1 MSAIKTTL
9 EQLSTELAATKRPI
23 PIFKQ
28 ALETFNSSLADRFY
42 ADEDIEVLVSDRV
55 RFMDTV
61 LELAWLRF
69 DWHENLSSWRKHRIA
84 LVAVGGYGRGELH
97 PHSDIDLLIL
107 LERDDYNRHAANI
120 QNFLALLWDIGLEVG
135 HSVRSIKECRTQASR
150 DVTVVTALMEARTLV
165 GDIELCE
172 KMLHEISCKKI
183 WPSKKFYLAKCEE
196 QEERHKKSQHT
207 EYSLEPNVKTS
218 PGGLRDIH
226 NVMWIAK
233 REFGAVTFADL
244 VERGFLTQTERE
256 VFTSGCR
263 LLWKI
268 RYGLHLIAGRLDDR
282 LLFEYQ
288 RQLAEILGYK
298 DGDQLA
304 VEQFMQTYYRA
315 AMEIRATNDLL
326 LQHFDEEIVRSKER
340 AKIIAVNERFQVINN
355 YLEVI
360 HNQVFNQEPSA
371 LLEMFV
377 ILANDANIQGVRAS
391 TIRLVTASLHLI
403 DDDFRND
410 PNVTKLF
417 LDLLRSKEHL
427 FSQLRRMERYG
438 ILGTYL
444 PEFGMVIGQMQ
455 FDLFHVYTV
464 DAHTLQ
470 VVRNMRRFR
479 YKNQEQ
485 EFPIAAHIHARLP
498 KIELLYIA
506 GLYHDIAKGRGGD
519 HSELGV
525 QVATDFC
532 KRHGLGTWDTNLVCW
547 LVKNHLTM
555 SSTAQRKDISDPEI
569 IQEFALLVQ
578 DQVRLDYLYALT
590 VADINATN
598 TTLWNSWRASLM
610 RQLYMDTKRMLRLGP
625 ENMVDRA
632 DYIADTQNH
641 AIDRL
646 QEHNLGR
653 VDVLSIW
660 GSVEEDYFVRESVS
674 DIVWHTLAIRDHGAT
689 AQSLILIRDDISSRL
704 DEGATHI
711 FIHGPQRQSQFAATA
726 SAFDV
731 LGLNIVDAR
740 NAASSEG
747 VTFNT
752 FIVLDEHGKPIGTQK
767 TRLEEIERVLLEHL
781 TRQDRFKPR
790 HGRRTPRLLKQFSV
804 KTYVNI
810 SNDVNADQTI
820 VEVVAADRQGL
831 LSIIANIFVD
841 LDIELV
847 SAKITTLGER
857 VEDIFYVVNADNK
870 AIRDASM
877 CDKLQQRICEEL
889 DHHVQQVVA

>member
-1 MSAIKTTL
+1 MLTIDEVIT
-9 EQLSTELAATKRPI
+9 QLSAELATSKWSITA
-23 PIFKQ
+23 FKQ
-28 ALETFNSSLADRFY
+28 ALADCDALLAKRFY
-42 ADEDIEVLVSDRV
+42 ADGDIVGLVHDRV
-55 RFMDTV
+55 HFMDK
-61 LELAWLRF
+61 LLGLAWQRF
-69 DWHENLSSWRKHRIA
+69 EWHENLSSWRKHRVS

-107 LERDDYNRHAANI
+107 LERDNYEQHASNI
-120 QNFLALLWDIGLEVG
+120 QSFLTLLWDIGLEVG
-135 HSVRSIKECRTQASR
+135 HSVRSIKECRNQAAK
-150 DVTVVTALMEARTLV
+150 DVTVVTALMEARSLV
-165 GDIELCE
+165 GDKQLTEL
-172 KMLHEISCKKI
+172 MLQQISEKKI
-183 WPSKKFYLAKCEE
+183 WPSKKFYSAKLNE
-196 QEERHKKSQHT
+196 QEERHRKSEHT

-226 NVMWIAK
+226 TVMWIAR

-244 VERGFLTQTERE
+244 VERKFLTQAESEILTR
-256 VFTSGCR
+256 GRR

-298 DGDQLA
+298 DNEQLA

-315 AMEIRATNDLL
+315 AMEIRTTNDLL
-326 LQHFDEEIVRSKER
+326 LQHFDEAIIRS
-340 AKIIAVNERFQVINN
+340 NERTKIVPVNDRFQICNA
-355 YLEVI
+355 YIEVV
-360 HNQVFNQEPSA
+360 NDQVFAAEPSS

-377 ILANDANIQGVRAS
+377 ILANDAGIQGVRAA
-391 TIRLVTASLHLI
+391 TIRLAMSHVYLI
-403 DDDFRND
+403 DDNFRHD
-410 PNVTKLF
+410 PKVTRLF
-417 LDLLRSKEHL
+417 LDLLKSSEHL

-438 ILGTYL
+438 ILGAYL
-444 PEFGMVIGQMQ
+444 PEFGRVIGQMQ

-485 EFPIAAHIHARLP
+485 KFPIAAHIHQRLP

-525 QVATDFC
+525 EVATDFC
-532 KRHGLGTWDTNLVCW
+532 QRHGLGTWDTNLVCW

-555 SSTAQRKDISDPEI
+555 SATAQRKDISDPDV

-610 RQLYMDTKRMLRLGP
+610 RQLYVDTKRMLRLGP
-625 ENMVDRA
+625 ENQVDRSE
-632 DYIADTQNH
+632 YIADNQTH
-641 AIDRL
+641 AIERL
-646 QEHNLGR
+646 AEHG
-653 VDVLSIW
+653 LSAAEVRAIW
-660 GSVEEDYFVRESVS
+660 GSVDADYFVRESIS
-674 DIVWHTLAIRDHGAT
+674 DIVWHTLAIQHHDPSKGP
-689 AQSLILIRDDISSRL
+689 LILIRNDDSSRG
-704 DEGATHI
+704 DGGATHI
-711 FIHGPQRQSQFAATA
+711 FIHGPQRQSLFVA
-726 SAFDV
+726 SVTAFDV

-740 NAASSEG
+740 IAASAEG
-747 VTFNT
+747 FTFHS
-752 FIVLDEHGKPIGTQK
+752 FVVLDEKGRPVGDQKP
-767 TRLEEIERVLLEHL
+767 RLDKIEKVLREHL
-781 TRQDRFKPR
+781 AHQGKFKPNSN
-790 HGRRTPRLLKQFSV
+790 RRTPRLLKQFSV
-804 KTYVNI
+804 KTEVTI
-810 SNDVNADQTI
+810 SNDINNNQTI
-820 VEVVAADRQGL
+820 LEVVAPDRPGL

-841 LDIELV
+841 LEIDLL

-857 VEDIFYVVNADNK
+857 VEDIFYIVNQDNQ
-870 AIRDASM
+870 AIRNQAL
-877 CDKLQQRICEEL
+877 CETLQRRICEEL

>member
-1 MSAIKTTL
+1 MPTIKAIL
-9 EQLSTELAATKRPI
+9 DQLSTELAATQRPI
-23 PIFKQ
+23 PVFKQ
-28 ALETFNSSLADRFY
+28 ALEACAALLTTRFY
-42 ADEDIEVLVSDRV
+42 ADDDIEILVRDRA
-55 RFMDTV
+55 RFMDAV

-69 DWHENLSSWRKHRIA
+69 DWHEDLSSWRKHRIA

-107 LERDDYNRHAANI
+107 LERDDYDRHAANI
-120 QNFLALLWDIGLEVG
+120 QNFLTLLWDIGLEVG
-135 HSVRSIKECRTQASR
+135 HSVRSIKECRTQANR

-165 GDIELCE
+165 GDAELCD
-172 KMLHEISCKKI
+172 KMLLEISAKKI
-183 WPSKKFYLAKCEE
+183 WPSKKFYSAKRAE

-218 PGGLRDIH
+218 PGGLRDMH
-226 NVMWIAK
+226 TVMWIAK
-233 REFGAVTFADL
+233 REFGAVNFADL
-244 VERGFLTQTERE
+244 VEHGFLTPAERE
-256 VFTSGCR
+256 VFISGCR

-288 RQLAEILGYK
+288 RELAEMLGYK

-326 LQHFDEEIVRSKER
+326 LQHFDEEIVRSQER
-340 AKIIAVNERFQVINN
+340 TKIVAVNERFQVSNH

-360 HNQVFNQEPSA
+360 HDQVFAQQPSA

-377 ILANDANIQGVRAS
+377 ILGNDANIQGVRAS

-403 DDDFRND
+403 DDDFRGD
-410 PNVTKLF
+410 PKVTRLF

-479 YKNQEQ
+479 YKIQEQ

-525 QVATDFC
+525 QVAADFC
-532 KRHGLGTWDTNLVCW
+532 QRHGLGTWDTNLVCW
-547 LVKNHLTM
+547 LVRNHLTM

-625 ENMVDRA
+625 ENLVDRA
-632 DYIADTQNH
+632 DYIAETQNH

-646 QEHNLGR
+646 QEHDLSR
-653 VDVLSIW
+653 AEVLAIW
-660 GSVEEDYFVRESVS
+660 GSVEEDYFVRESVN
-674 DIVWHTLAIRDHGAT
+674 DIVWHALGIHEHGT
-689 AQSLILIRDDISSRL
+689 TIQSLILIRDDVSNRL

-711 FIHGPQRQSQFAATA
+711 FTYGPQRQSQFAATV
-726 SAFDV
+726 SAFDA

-740 NAASSEG
+740 IATSTEG

-752 FIVLDEHGKPIGTQK
+752 FIVLDEHGKAIGSQENL
-767 TRLEEIERVLLEHL
+767 LEEVEQVLLEHL
-781 TRQDRFKPR
+781 TSRDRFKPS
-790 HGRRTPRLLKQFSV
+790 HGRRTPRLLKQFSINTSV
-804 KTYVNI
+804 SI

-841 LDIELV
+841 LNIELV

-857 VEDIFYVVNADNK
+857 VEDIFYVVSADNK
-870 AIRDASM
+870 AIRDQSL
-877 CDKLQQRICEEL
+877 CETLQQRICEEL
-889 DHHVQQVVA
+889 DHYVQQVVA